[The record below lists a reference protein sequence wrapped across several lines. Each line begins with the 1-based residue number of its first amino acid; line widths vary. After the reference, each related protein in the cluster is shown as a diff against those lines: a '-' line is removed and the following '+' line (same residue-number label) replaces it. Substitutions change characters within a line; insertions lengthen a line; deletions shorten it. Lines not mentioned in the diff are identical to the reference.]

1 LGRAETRKARKNV
14 KKKLTKTQ
22 YEHFQKA
29 TNVEFLNSQIKEKTN
44 KLSLVMSEVITDV
57 LKNNRISDQRV
68 KKIVNEI
75 CTEVDRRFSH
85 EEIKEGIPE

>member
-1 LGRAETRKARKNV
+1 MGRAETRKARKNV
-14 KKKLTKTQ
+14 KKKLTKEQ
-22 YEHFQKA
+22 YEHFQRA
-29 TNVEFLNSQIKEKTN
+29 TNTEFLNSQVKEKAD

-75 CTEVDRRFSH
+75 CIEVDRRFNH
-85 EEIKEGIPE
+85 EETQERISK